1 LFTVHC
7 SPFTLSIS
15 MADSSDSP
23 PDQLALALRAIAFG
37 ILLGVA
43 VIAGTLWA
51 VRTLQLG
58 TPPTDPITPTNGV
71 TTLLIGG
78 TLAGVLAA
86 GVGAWSLMAPVTSF
100 YRRGGLSFVT
110 SFATVACSLVCMPV
124 DGLFG
129 RTGLLAL
136 VLIAGLGCVWLGR
149 GASRAGVEV

>member
-1 LFTVHC
+1 MPDELQ
-7 SPFTLSIS
+7 
-15 MADSSDSP
+15 DP
-23 PDQLALALRAIAFG
+23 PDQLALALRAVAFG

-43 VIAGTLWA
+43 VIAAALWA
-51 VRTLQLG
+51 VRTVQLVA
-58 TPPTDPITPTNGV
+58 PPTTPLTPAKGIA
-71 TTLLIGG
+71 TLLIGG

-110 SFATVACSLVCMPV
+110 SFATVACSLVCIPV

-129 RTGLLAL
+129 RTGLLVL

-149 GASRAGVEV
+149 MASRAAVEA

>member
-1 LFTVHC
+1 MTDE
-7 SPFTLSIS
+7 
-15 MADSSDSP
+15 ADDP
-23 PDQLALALRAIAFG
+23 PDQLALALRAVAFG

-43 VIAGTLWA
+43 VIAAALWA
-51 VRTLQLG
+51 VRTVQLG
-58 TPPTDPITPTNGV
+58 APPPTPLTPTKGV
-71 TTLLIGG
+71 ASLLIGG

-129 RTGLLAL
+129 RTGLLVL

-149 GASRAGVEV
+149 MAGRAAVEA

>member
-1 LFTVHC
+1 MPDELH
-7 SPFTLSIS
+7 
-15 MADSSDSP
+15 DR
-23 PDQLALALRAIAFG
+23 PDQLALALRAVAFG

-43 VIAGTLWA
+43 VIAAALWA

-58 TPPTDPITPTNGV
+58 APPVAPLTPAKGV
-71 TTLLIGG
+71 TALLIGG

-86 GVGAWSLMAPVTSF
+86 GVGAWTLMAPVTSF

-149 GASRAGVEV
+149 MANRATVEA